1 MRKNKVRK
9 TLLVVGAATSAALLV
24 GWSWEGRDK
33 REDRKDAREERGT
46 GEKRD
51 GEGFGWKWTGPAR
64 QEDARKKEEDARK
77 TEEKPQASETDA
89 APIKIQIGPFE
100 NYVVSNGTA
109 IRFDK
114 MDEYIKK
121 LAAVSTDTPV
131 LVCCT
136 MDSRHGTLV
145 RVLDICYKYKM
156 YKIALLSM

>member
-9 TLLVVGAATSAALLV
+9 TLLVVGVAMSAALLV

-51 GEGFGWKWTGPAR
+51 GEGFGWKWMGPAR

-77 TEEKPQASETDA
+77 TEDKPQASEEHAD
-89 APIKIQIGPFE
+89 PIKIQIGRSE
-100 NYVVSNGTA
+100 DLVVFNG
-109 IRFDK
+109 IVMRLDR

-121 LAAVSTDTPV
+121 LAAESTDTPV